1 MSYSVDRF
9 IRPLRSILPSLEQ
22 AYLHLTRPSRHSVV
36 LATALDVTRS
46 KAELVAENALLRQQ
60 LVILNRLVKKPRFT
74 QADRL
79 WLLLLASRVQSWKE
93 ALLILKPDTLLRWH
107 RQGFRLFWRFKS
119 RNRGGRPRVTRET
132 ITLIQQIAGENRL
145 WGAEPQR
152 RVPGERIR
160 GELMKLGIR
169 VPSLPRIGRP
179 GVDDPEVCPPGTPP
193 PRPWSKLANFP
204 QESRP
209 VGLGL

>member
-93 ALLILKPDTLLRWH
+93 ALSWPKTPSSENGPQLDLERDLLAESICLQQLSWRQILLL
-107 RQGFRLFWRFKS
+107 LF
-119 RNRGGRPRVTRET
+119 
-132 ITLIQQIAGENRL
+132 
-145 WGAEPQR
+145 
-152 RVPGERIR
+152 ER
-160 GELMKLGIR
+160 KLG
-169 VPSLPRIGRP
+169 S
-179 GVDDPEVCPPGTPP
+179 C
-193 PRPWSKLANFP
+193 
-204 QESRP
+204 
-209 VGLGL
+209 